1 MISTLAITIII
12 IYLFLIG
19 WLIYGFD
26 KVKDF
31 KLQDLSAKTKFSV
44 VIPFRNEV
52 KNLPK
57 LLTSI
62 SELNYPKSMFE
73 IILVDDDSE
82 DESVKTINDFLKNTD
97 FNKPNQTRFIKV
109 IKNERISKAPKK
121 DAITSAIKV
130 SKYNW
135 IVTTDADCILPKY
148 WLDTFD
154 EYIQTT
160 SVNCIVAP
168 VAYLGKNS
176 FFNHFQTLDFLS
188 LQGAT
193 IGAFGVNKPFL
204 CNGANF
210 VYRKSSFVAVNGF
223 DGNSN
228 ILSGDDIFL
237 LEKFTKK
244 DSKKVQYLKSEN
256 AIVKTNAAENFSSLI
271 QQRLRWASK
280 TSNYNNWF
288 GKGIGLVVLLG
299 NFICLAF
306 IPLALFNLLNTRIVI
321 TLFIIKFSIDFLLLF
336 KTSRFFKQETLL
348 LSYMLSS
355 ILYPFFNVGI
365 ALLSFF
371 KSYRWKGRTTK
382 K

>member
-31 KLQDLSAKTKFSV
+31 KLQDLSVKTKFSV

-97 FNKPNQTRFIKV
+97 FNKPNQTRSIKV

-176 FFNHFQTLDFLS
+176 FFNHFQALDFL
-188 LQGAT
+188 
-193 IGAFGVNKPFL
+193 
-204 CNGANF
+204 
-210 VYRKSSFVAVNGF
+210 R
-223 DGNSN
+223 
-228 ILSGDDIFL
+228 
-237 LEKFTKK
+237 
-244 DSKKVQYLKSEN
+244 
-256 AIVKTNAAENFSSLI
+256 
-271 QQRLRWASK
+271 
-280 TSNYNNWF
+280 
-288 GKGIGLVVLLG
+288 G

-306 IPLALFNLLNTRIVI
+306 IPLALFNLLNTRIAI